1 LPNLEILDLSHN
13 SISQIASKL
22 FAKNPNLKVSEFT
35 EKISRKKSKKISR
48 KKSKKNF
55 REKNPKKFLP
65 KKILRF
71 LT

>member
-13 SISQIASKL
+13 SISQIASKI

-35 EKISRKKSKKISR
+35 EKISRKKSKK
-48 KKSKKNF
+48 NF
-55 REKNPKKFLP
+55 PEKNPKKFLP